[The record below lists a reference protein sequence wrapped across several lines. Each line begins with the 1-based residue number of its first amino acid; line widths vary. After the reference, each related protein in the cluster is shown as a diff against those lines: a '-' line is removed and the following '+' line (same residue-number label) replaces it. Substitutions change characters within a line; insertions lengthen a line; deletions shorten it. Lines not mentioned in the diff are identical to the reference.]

1 MATPAHHSG
10 RSHVTRSG
18 KTVQTDEGVFMK
30 TVLLLLLVLAVPCT
44 ASALGV
50 SDATTHIYLSEQ
62 VKQLTEQ
69 LEKAQQQI
77 NEAIKANEILTKTY
91 EDSTATYDRA
101 KGVYDD
107 IMQTRRFL
115 YNEYSSLMGQYRKF
129 KGYYDDLKDAD
140 AGDLESFKDILDGF
154 YGDSRLQSAEER
166 AAQRDKQYD
175 LIQGA
180 LKKSLEDG
188 EQVLAALP
196 EQTEKAAELSKE
208 IGQTASPKD
217 EQALTNRF
225 LSEILTVLQTQ
236 LALTT
241 KYHQAMG
248 LMNYTGVNEDSIKAR
263 QDALRGLRAKQD
275 ELTWRQKE
283 IKKRGLTSG
292 MTMREHFEAAKNRS
306 DNVVKF

>member
-1 MATPAHHSG
+1 
-10 RSHVTRSG
+10 
-18 KTVQTDEGVFMK
+18 MK
-30 TVLLLLLVLAVPCT
+30 TVLLLLLVLALPCT

-50 SDATTHIYLSEQ
+50 SDATTHVYLSEQ

-69 LEKAQQQI
+69 LEKAQRQI
-77 NEAIKANEILTKTY
+77 EEAIKANEILTKTY
-91 EDSTATYDRA
+91 EDSTAAYDRS
-101 KGVYDD
+101 KGVYED
-107 IMQTRRFL
+107 IMETRRFL

-129 KGYYDDLKDAD
+129 KGLYEDLKDAD
-140 AGDLESFKDILDGF
+140 AGDLESFEDLLNSF
-154 YGDSRLQSAEER
+154 YGDSRLQSPEER

-188 EQVLAALP
+188 EQIIAALP

-248 LMNYTGVNEDSIKAR
+248 LMHYTGVSEDSIKAR
-263 QDALRGLRAKQD
+263 QDALRNLRAKQA

-283 IKKRGLTSG
+283 IAKRGLTSG
-292 MTMREHFEAAKNRS
+292 MTMREHFEAAKRRT

>member
-1 MATPAHHSG
+1 M
-10 RSHVTRSG
+10 G
-18 KTVQTDEGVFMK
+18 KTGRLIFLACS
-30 TVLLLLLVLAVPCT
+30 LLLLCASHALAF
-44 ASALGV
+44 GV

-77 NEAIKANEILTKTY
+77 SEMIKVNDTLTKTY

-107 IMQTRRFL
+107 LMKTKRLL
-115 YNEYSSLMGQYRKF
+115 YDEYSSIMGQYEKY

-140 AGDLESFKDILDGF
+140 ASDLEGMKDMLDDF
-154 YGDSRLQSAEER
+154 YGDARLQTAEER

-175 LIQGA
+175 MIQGA

-188 EQVLAALP
+188 EQVLASMP

-225 LSEILTVLQTQ
+225 LFEILTVLQTQ

-248 LMNYTGVNEDSIKAR
+248 LMNYTGVNEKSIQARQEYLKHLKAR
-263 QDALRGLRAKQD
+263 QAELTWKDQEVRNRGLRP
-275 ELTWRQKE
+275 
-283 IKKRGLTSG
+283 G
-292 MTMREHFEAAKNRS
+292 MTMREHFEAGKNRS
-306 DNVVKF
+306 DKVVKF